1 VRVGW
6 IEGRSIVT
14 EYRWAEGRSER
25 FAEFAAEF
33 VRLKVD
39 IIVIVFGASDGAQM
53 ALVLASPFFLPH
65 LAQIVELA
73 KTHRVPSMFIA
84 KHWVQGAGSWPMGS
98 ILR

>member
-1 VRVGW
+1 
-6 IEGRSIVT
+6 
-14 EYRWAEGRSER
+14 
-25 FAEFAAEF
+25 
-33 VRLKVD
+33 
-39 IIVIVFGASDGAQM
+39 M